1 MFICVLERQV
11 FSMYNVNQIV
21 SYGPQG
27 IYRIGDIAEKNLTG
41 KKVKYYILKS
51 VKGNNST
58 IYVPVDN
65 ETLVG
70 KIRPVLSAD
79 QVYRLINKMPNDD
92 LEWIEND
99 DDRKTQF
106 KAIISE
112 SAPEKLAQLIKM
124 VYIHQR
130 ELEGMGKKLHVADER
145 AFKEAERILYD
156 EFSLV
161 LDVKSDSVP
170 SFIQAAIGETV

>member
-1 MFICVLERQV
+1 MVT
-11 FSMYNVNQIV
+11 
-21 SYGPQG
+21 YGPQG
-27 IYRIGDIAEKNLTG
+27 IYRIENISEQNLTG

-79 QVYRLINKMPNDD
+79 QVYRLNDD

>member
-1 MFICVLERQV
+1 MFYI
-11 FSMYNVNQIV
+11 NQTV
-21 SYGPQG
+21 TYGPQG
-27 IYRIGDIAEKNLTG
+27 IYRIENISEQNLTG

-65 ETLVG
+65 EALVG
-70 KIRPVLSAD
+70 KMRPVLSAD
-79 QVYRLINKMPNDD
+79 EVYSLINEMPKD
-92 LEWIEND
+92 EFKWTEND
-99 DDRKTQF
+99 SERNAEF

-112 SAPEKLAQLIKM
+112 SAPDKLAQLIKT
-124 VYIHQR
+124 VYVHQR
-130 ELEGMGKKLHVADER
+130 ELESMGKKLHIADER

-161 LDVKSDSVP
+161 LDVKSDSIP
-170 SFIQAAIGETV
+170 SFIQTAIGETV

>member
-1 MFICVLERQV
+1 
-11 FSMYNVNQIV
+11 MYNVNQIV

-65 ETLVG
+65 EALVG
-70 KIRPVLSAD
+70 KMRPALSTD
-79 QVYRLINKMPNDD
+79 EVYRLINEMPDD
-92 LEWIEND
+92 ELEWIEND
-99 DDRKTQF
+99 DERKTQF

-112 SAPEKLAQLIKM
+112 SAPEKLAQLIKTI
-124 VYIHQR
+124 YLHQK
-130 ELEGMGKKLHVADER
+130 ELSETGKKLHIADDR
-145 AFKEAERILYD
+145 FFREAERILYD
-156 EFSLV
+156 EFSLA
-161 LDVKSDSVP
+161 LDVKSDSIP
-170 SFIQAAIGETV
+170 SFIKAKIGEDSSEDINCD